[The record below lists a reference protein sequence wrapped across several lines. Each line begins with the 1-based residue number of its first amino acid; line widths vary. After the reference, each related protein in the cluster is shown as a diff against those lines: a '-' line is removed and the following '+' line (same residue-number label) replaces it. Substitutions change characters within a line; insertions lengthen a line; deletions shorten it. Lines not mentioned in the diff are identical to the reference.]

1 MASPHSAS
9 KRLAFLDW
17 TRGFAACIML
27 QGHVSNSF
35 THKDLRNDSFYV
47 FSQFFG
53 GLTPAVFLFLT
64 GVTLGFLMDSQSR
77 NEPSGSRRML
87 TTLLRARYLLLIGLL
102 FHFQMWATA
111 FGQSEWI
118 NIFKVDILN
127 CMAAAVAL
135 LTPLALLDTPGRI
148 RYGALAG
155 LAIACGSPFVTQMD
169 LGWLP
174 TLLRNYIVPSH
185 DFFSLFPWGA
195 FVAFGLC
202 CGSILRLV
210 KDEDLPRAMPWA
222 GLLGLVLIYASRFAS
237 DLPFS
242 LYPKSDFWLDSPLLI
257 LIKVGVIL
265 LIACWACADTLP
277 EPGPLEFRAPV
288 GCHIAAGLLGPH
300 RVGVRALAGG
310 LERDPDGAADSAAG
324 HLRDRVHGAAL
335 GGENRLEGVPGS
347 ARAGEAMVAL
357 RTAAASGAGLGR
369 LTAPLLAF
377 AVEALQLLPDIVLVR
392 SPLRRPAAVDVHL
405 GLREGP
411 VAERADRFEFGRIQQ
426 NRLAPGA
433 FGERHAQV
441 P

>member
-265 LIACWACADTLP
+265 LIACWAFVLTRYLNPDRWSFVRQLGVTSLLVYWVHTELVYGRWLGAWKETLTVP
-277 EPGPLEFRAPV
+277 QTLLLDIFVIASMVLLSVAKTGWKGFPGVP
-288 GCHIAAGLLGPH
+288 
-300 RVGVRALAGG
+300 ALAKQWW
-310 LERDPDGAADSAAG
+310 L
-324 HLRDRVHGAAL
+324 
-335 GGENRLEGVPGS
+335 S
-347 ARAGEAMVAL
+347 ARQPQAVQG
-357 RTAAASGAGLGR
+357 SG
-369 LTAPLLAF
+369 
-377 AVEALQLLPDIVLVR
+377 D
-392 SPLRRPAAVDVHL
+392 
-405 GLREGP
+405 
-411 VAERADRFEFGRIQQ
+411 
-426 NRLAPGA
+426 
-433 FGERHAQV
+433 
-441 P
+441 